1 MLSISISNV
10 SSFCITSV
18 IVGTNIHKL
27 GGIIKLDTELGKGTV
42 ITIMLP
48 LTLAILGGLDIRV
61 GDQKYILPLSSIVES
76 LQPTANMIKK
86 MVK

>member
-1 MLSISISNV
+1 MDV
-10 SSFCITSV
+10 V
-18 IVGTNIHKL
+18 KTNIHKL

-48 LTLAILGGLDIRV
+48 LTLAILDGLDIRV

-86 MVK
+86 LVMELKIY